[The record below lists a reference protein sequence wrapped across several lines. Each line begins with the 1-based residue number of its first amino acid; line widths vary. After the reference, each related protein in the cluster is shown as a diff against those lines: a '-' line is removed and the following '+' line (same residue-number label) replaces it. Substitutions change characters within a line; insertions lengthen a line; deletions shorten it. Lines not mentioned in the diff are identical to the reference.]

1 MVESSKQKGRG
12 NLIYLM
18 LSDIIKQS
26 DVGTFVEQMLCEN
39 LIPYKYSFKAIPN
52 TIMWLQAKPNG
63 QTKNYTFSNEFALVY
78 INSRTF
84 EREYASGQLQL

>member
-18 LSDIIKQS
+18 LSETIKQS

-52 TIMWLQAKPNG
+52 SIMWL
-63 QTKNYTFSNEFALVY
+63 
-78 INSRTF
+78 
-84 EREYASGQLQL
+84 